1 MALESDQYK
10 TVLSTKH
17 RANDHHP
24 YLLGG
29 RRRSNDFLDNKE
41 LSYITHQHTS
51 EAKVEHYH
59 IDYASSLYKQEK
71 LYG

>member
-1 MALESDQYK
+1 MALASDQYR
-10 TVLSTKH
+10 TVLSTK
-17 RANDHHP
+17 RRVNDRHP

-29 RRRSNDFLDNKE
+29 ARTSRDFLDNKE
-41 LSYITHQHTS
+41 LSYITHQCIS
-51 EAKVEHYH
+51 EAKVRHDH